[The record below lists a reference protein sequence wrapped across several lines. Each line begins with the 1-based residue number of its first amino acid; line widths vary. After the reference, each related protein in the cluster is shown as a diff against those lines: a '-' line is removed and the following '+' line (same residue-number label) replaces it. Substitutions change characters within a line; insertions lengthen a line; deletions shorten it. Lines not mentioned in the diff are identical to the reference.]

1 MSITDQLCETT
12 GCKNRGMKFERNG
25 MLLCR
30 NCARRYDGKSVVES
44 DEEKDARF
52 SGQKVEDENE

>member
-1 MSITDQLCETT
+1 
-12 GCKNRGMKFERNG
+12 MKYERNG

-44 DEEKDARF
+44 DEEKTARY